1 MADGLNQVTLLG
13 NLGAD
18 PELRMTGSGQAVLSM
33 RLATSRGYLDRN
45 QNRQERTEWH
55 SVSVWGKRAEALA
68 RFLTK
73 GARLA
78 IVGELRYSEYS
89 DRTTGERKWRTDIV
103 ARDVI
108 LCGNGSGKRDDAPS
122 RGGQQR
128 NEPRDADDGAGYGYP
143 DSDDDIPF

>member
-18 PELRMTGSGQAVLSM
+18 PELRMTNSGQAVLSM

-45 QNRQERTEWH
+45 NTRQERTEWH

-68 RFLTK
+68 RFLSK

-78 IVGELRYSEYS
+78 VVGELRYSEYN
-89 DRTTGERKWRTDIV
+89 DRTTGEKKWRTDIV
-103 ARDVI
+103 ARDVV
-108 LCGNGSGKRDDAPS
+108 LCGGNGKRDDAS
-122 RGGQQR
+122 QGRGQQR
-128 NEPRDADDGAGYGYP
+128 NEPSGADESGGYGYP